1 MLSRFRVLLVAALAG
16 LAALPASA
24 SAAPATPADAFTDSV
39 GVNTHVMY
47 SKTAYW
53 DLEQMRTALR
63 YLGVRHIRD
72 GVRWYT
78 SPSYA
83 WYREEQ
89 AKRFASLARS
99 GIGLN
104 LLMPW
109 PNGQVGTTREAL
121 DVIAGLPGV
130 VSVEAANEWDLQ
142 GPFETWP
149 QEIRSQTRETR
160 AAMKADPK
168 LKRTP
173 FIAPSF
179 GRNGS
184 PVTAGDLS
192 AHVDFGNSHPYMGG
206 SRPEIGE
213 FPGQWSIQ
221 RHIDTLRAVSGTKPF
236 VITETGY
243 HTALNQTDRQKP
255 VGAEAGAAYLLRTL
269 LEHFRLGATRT
280 YVYEL
285 VDQYDDPALDNQEAN
300 FGLFRN
306 DWSPKPAATAVRNL
320 LGVLRSGRALRGQS
334 LTFTVTG
341 GDANLRTMAFAKA
354 GGGFTL
360 AIWRPERLWDHT
372 TKQPIAVPDVPMTVA
387 FGKTFA
393 GAQVFRPA
401 RGSGAFQTVG
411 TTTGMDVAVGADPV
425 LIDLRPTAGD
435 RWNAQVREFWCRV
448 VPSTCPR

>member
-1 MLSRFRVLLVAALAG
+1 MVSRLRVLTVAALAA
-16 LAALPASA
+16 LAAVPAQA
-24 SAAPATPADAFTDSV
+24 AAAPAAPADAFTDSV

-47 SKTAYW
+47 SKSAYW
-53 DLEQMRTALR
+53 NLEEMRTALR

-89 AKRFASLARS
+89 AKRYTSLARS
-99 GIGLN
+99 GFGLN

-109 PNGQVGTTREAL
+109 PSGEVGTTREAL

-149 QEIRSQTRETR
+149 EEIRAQTRETR

-168 LKRTP
+168 LKRIP

-179 GRNGS
+179 GRAGA

-221 RHIDTLRAVSGTKPF
+221 RHIDTLRAVSGSKPF
-236 VITETGY
+236 FITETGY
-243 HTALNQTDRQKP
+243 HTALSQTDRQKP
-255 VGAEAGAAYLLRTL
+255 VGAEAGAAYLVRTL

-285 VDQYDDPALDNQEAN
+285 VDQYDDPTGGQESN

-320 LGVLRSGRALRGQS
+320 LSVLRSGRALRGQA
-334 LTFTVTG
+334 LNYTVTG
-341 GDANLRTMAFAKA
+341 GDANLRTMAFAKS

-360 AIWRPERLWDHT
+360 AIWRPEVLWNHT
-372 TKQPIAVPDVPMTVA
+372 TKQPIAVPDIPMNVA

-393 GAQVFRPA
+393 GAQVYRPT

-435 RWNAQVREFWCRV
+435 RWNAQVREFWCRA

>member
-255 VGAEAGAAYLLRTL
+255 VGAEAGAAYQLRTQ

>member
-1 MLSRFRVLLVAALAG
+1 MLSRVRLVTSAALAA
-16 LAALPASA
+16 LAMAPAQA
-24 SAAPATPADAFTDSV
+24 GAAPAAPADAFADSV

-53 DLEQMRTALR
+53 DLERVRTALR

-83 WYREEQ
+83 WYRDEQ
-89 AKRFASLARS
+89 AKRYTSLARS

-109 PNGQVGTTREAL
+109 PSGEVGTTRQAL

-149 QEIRSQTRETR
+149 QEIRAQTRETR

-168 LKRTP
+168 LRRTP

-243 HTALNQTDRQKP
+243 HTAANQTDRQKP
-255 VGAEAGAAYLLRTL
+255 VGADAGAAYLVRTL

-285 VDQYDDPALDNQEAN
+285 VDQYDDPELGNQEAN

-320 LGVLRSGRALRGQS
+320 LAVLRSGRALRGQS
-334 LTFTVTG
+334 LDYTVTG
-341 GDANLRTMAFAKA
+341 GDANLRTMAFAKS

-360 AIWRPERLWDHT
+360 AIWRPEVLWNHA
-372 TKQPIAVPDVPMTVA
+372 TKQPIAVSDVPMTVT
-387 FGKTFA
+387 FGKQFA
-393 GAQVFRPA
+393 GAQVFRPT

-411 TTTGMDVAVGADPV
+411 PTAGMDVAVGADPV

-435 RWNAQVREFWCRV
+435 RWNAQLREWWCRV
-448 VPSTCPR
+448 APTTCPR